1 MRGIASVIAVL
12 LLATAVLAAQQALSA
27 SVPDAASSFR
37 IPNCNNVDGPSKQ
50 HIRITIDNP
59 LPDFMAVNYYLYNL
73 SSGEWESMGKLCN
86 APGMQMTACDT
97 DLLIATGNQG
107 NATTT
112 HDLIRLVA
120 TTETSQDT
128 YEKTFSFAVTHYAA
142 DREAT
147 LVSQIAGNNTA
158 LSRARDQCAAKP
170 ACCTMALSGNLDAAE
185 AKIRTSNDS
194 VSGCHLVDAYS
205 LLQQGEMLVR
215 NTTTALAPCN
225 LQATPTPATTPLHT
239 PTPSSS
245 PAPSQTA
252 SATPAGGTPTP
263 EESVTPA
270 ATPTPTPAKACPMG
284 LLLMLLGAG
293 TFLLKR

>member
-1 MRGIASVIAVL
+1 MHGIAGIITVL
-12 LLATAVLAAQQALSA
+12 LLATAVLAAQHTLSA
-27 SVPDAASSFR
+27 SVPDGASTLR

-50 HIRITIDNP
+50 HIRVTIDNP

-73 SSGEWESMGKLCN
+73 SSNEWESMGKLCN
-86 APGMQMTACDT
+86 VPGMQMNACDA

-147 LVSQIAGNNTA
+147 LVSQIAANYTA

-170 ACCTMALSGNLDAAE
+170 ACCTAALSVNLDTAWLRFQTANE
-185 AKIRTSNDS
+185 S

-205 LLQQGEMLVR
+205 LLQQGELLVR
-215 NTTTALAPCN
+215 NTTTTLTPCN

-239 PTPSSS
+239 PTPAPS
-245 PAPSQTA
+245 PSQTA
-252 SATPAGGTPTP
+252 SATPVGETPTP
-263 EESVTPA
+263 AESVTPS
-270 ATPTPTPAKACPMG
+270 ATPTPTPGKTCPVG
-284 LLLMLLGAG
+284 LLLMALGAG